1 MVTHGAIDGYSR
13 LVVFLKCSGN
23 NRASTVYDNFL
34 TAVKK
39 YGLPSRI
46 RCDEGGENT
55 KVATH
60 MLRHCG
66 LDRQSILVGSSVHNQ
81 RIERLWRDMH
91 RCAISLYYRLFYYM
105 EQHDLLS
112 PISSTDL
119 FALHYIFLP
128 RINRSL
134 EEFVG
139 AWNNHAIRTEHG
151 QTPNQ
156 LFTAR
161 SLQLQNSGLT
171 ALDFFDVVTNL
182 YGADDEPS
190 YSPYSDEQDDDE
202 GIEIPEID
210 VHLTDEHW
218 EHLQALIDPLSDSN
232 DFGIQLFLHAKGLV
246 QLFTNNSTSS

>member
-1 MVTHGAIDGYSR
+1 
-13 LVVFLKCSGN
+13 
-23 NRASTVYDNFL
+23 
-34 TAVKK
+34 
-39 YGLPSRI
+39 
-46 RCDEGGENT
+46 
-55 KVATH
+55 
-60 MLRHCG
+60 
-66 LDRQSILVGSSVHNQ
+66 
-81 RIERLWRDMH
+81 MH
-91 RCAISLYYRLFYYM
+91 RCAISVYYWLFYNL
-105 EQHDLLS
+105 EQNDFLN

-139 AWNNHAIRTEHG
+139 AWNNHGIRTEHG

-171 ALDFFDVVTNL
+171 ALDFFDDVTDL

-190 YSPYSDEQDDDE
+190 YSPYSDEQDNE
-202 GIEIPEID
+202 GVEIPEID
-210 VHLTDEHW
+210 VHLTDENG

-246 QLFTNNSTSS
+246 QLFTNNPTSS